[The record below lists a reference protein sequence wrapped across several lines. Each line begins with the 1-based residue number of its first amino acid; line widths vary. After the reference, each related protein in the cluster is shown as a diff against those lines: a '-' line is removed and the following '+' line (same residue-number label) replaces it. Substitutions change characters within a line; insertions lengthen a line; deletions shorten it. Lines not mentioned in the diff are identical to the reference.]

1 MIWSDE
7 DNAALHRYLRRAEAS
22 PGVQA
27 RLERTLHEE
36 KEDVDPEF
44 CEEATALALQQAARL
59 TIERDAALAWARRE
73 RQAFVRSTNI
83 CALTAIAAII
93 GWAMWVLK

>member
-1 MIWSDE
+1 MTWSDE

-27 RLERTLHEE
+27 RLERMLHEE

-44 CEEATALALQQAARL
+44 CDQATAVVLQKL
-59 TIERDAALAWARRE
+59 TKTSMERDAAEDWARRE
-73 RQAFVRSTNI
+73 HRAFVRSTKV
-83 CALTAIAAII
+83 CALTTLAAIA
-93 GWAMWVLK
+93 GWAMWWLK